1 MLIDNV
7 FSISKTEYQLARRNT
22 MKKTALFALL
32 CAGISVTL
40 AQQSETLSVR
50 LVYSDAKTNS
60 LNVIN
65 FADRKKI
72 ASFSTPG
79 KITYAITSG
88 SQQHILVA
96 HRDDNRLT
104 VLNSGLS
111 TTDHGDHKDLI
122 EKAPYITATM
132 NIGKQPTHY
141 FVHDK
146 TIAFFNDGDGT
157 VAILDEDKLGLSM
170 DFEQIKTAQPDHG
183 GVIVLEKQVLVG
195 YLRLGRIDV
204 FERKTGKL
212 QQALE
217 SCPVLHG
224 EAMHGTGFYWGCGD
238 GVMLLKPDGD
248 KFSAT
253 KIANPVGTPLNT
265 RVGVFAESK
274 KHNFVVGNFGKGL
287 AFADPTK
294 TVLELMALPANPIKM
309 EFLENGNLILLTAD
323 GNLHSLDVTKR
334 SVIAS
339 VNVTPEVKASGEG
352 VVRPSFAIMQDR
364 VFVTNP
370 EQGSIVEVNTN
381 KMQIVRRMA
390 VGGIPA
396 SIAISMAQ
404 GVKH

>member
-1 MLIDNV
+1 
-7 FSISKTEYQLARRNT
+7 
-22 MKKTALFALL
+22 MKKIALL
-32 CAGISVTL
+32 AIAAAGLSVTL
-40 AQQSETLSVR
+40 AQETEILSAR
-50 LVYSDAKTNS
+50 LVYSDAKNNT
-60 LNVIN
+60 LNMIN
-65 FADRKKI
+65 LNDRKKM

-79 KITYAITSG
+79 KITYAISSG

-96 HRDDNRLT
+96 HRDDSRVT

-111 TTDHGDHKDLI
+111 TADHGDHKDLI

-132 NIGKQPTHY
+132 NVGKQPTHY

-183 GVIVLEKQVLVG
+183 GVVVLEKEVLVG

-212 QQALE
+212 QQTLPG
-217 SCPVLHG
+217 CPALHG
-224 EAMHGTGFYWGCGD
+224 EAMHSTGFYWGCGD
-238 GVMLLKPDGD
+238 GVMLVKRDGD

-253 KIANPVGTPLNT
+253 KIANPVGTPANT

-274 KHNFVVGNFGKGL
+274 KHNFAVGNFGKGI

-294 TVLELMALPANPIKM
+294 TVLKVMALPANPIKM
-309 EFLENGNLILLTAD
+309 EFLENGNLIVLTAD
-323 GNLHSLDVTKR
+323 GFLHSLDVVKR

-339 VNVTPEVKASGEG
+339 VSVTPAVRTTGEG
-352 VVRPSFAIMQDR
+352 IVRPSFAIMQDR

-370 EQGSIVEVNTN
+370 EQGSIIEVNTT
-381 KMQIVRRMA
+381 KMQIARRMA
-390 VGGIPA
+390 VGGTPA